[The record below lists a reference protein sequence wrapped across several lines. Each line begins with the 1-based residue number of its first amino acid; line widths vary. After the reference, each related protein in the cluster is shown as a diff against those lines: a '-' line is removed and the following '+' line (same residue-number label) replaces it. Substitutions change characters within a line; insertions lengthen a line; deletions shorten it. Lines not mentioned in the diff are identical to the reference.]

1 MLKYTTIAGKE
12 YPISFGTASRVS
24 FESETGIPITEIG
37 TGTAYSHSLRLLFSG
52 LRDGAR
58 QAKTNFNLDFYDF
71 CDLLDEDPEAIPRL
85 EAIFHESLP
94 EPPNSEKKAKP
105 ARKG

>member
-12 YPISFGTASRVS
+12 YPISFGTAAMVA
-24 FESETGIPITEIG
+24 FEADTGISVSDIA
-37 TGTAYSHSLRLLFSG
+37 TGTAYTNTLRLLYAG

-58 QAKTNFNLDFYDF
+58 RTKTDFALDFDSF
-71 CDLLDEDPEAIPRL
+71 CDLLDEDPSALQRL
-85 EAIFHESLP
+85 QDAFEDSMPKPAEG
-94 EPPNSEKKAKP
+94 EKKAKA